1 MQAAP
6 IAGKIKHTNVYHQD
20 INYNIIFVILYL
32 QQVLQ
37 PIRSIAY
44 CTLEHHANN
53 TLNVCIIGVCKVC
66 KSTPN

>member
-6 IAGKIKHTNVYHQD
+6 IAGKIKHTNVYHQN

-37 PIRSIAY
+37 PIRSITLIITLYLLY
-44 CTLEHHANN
+44 CTYNKYCN
-53 TLNVCIIGVCKVC
+53 Q
-66 KSTPN
+66 